1 MSDRHTTAWHA
12 NAYSYYI
19 LRSGACARAHSLDSD
34 IKTCLANMTGTVG
47 RQVMRAL
54 MSVLSTQAMIII
66 GLRPYASE
74 SPPMIGPNTNA
85 ATDAADA
92 TAAWAAAWAT
102 WSPL

>member
-1 MSDRHTTAWHA
+1 
-12 NAYSYYI
+12 
-19 LRSGACARAHSLDSD
+19 
-34 IKTCLANMTGTVG
+34 
-47 RQVMRAL
+47 